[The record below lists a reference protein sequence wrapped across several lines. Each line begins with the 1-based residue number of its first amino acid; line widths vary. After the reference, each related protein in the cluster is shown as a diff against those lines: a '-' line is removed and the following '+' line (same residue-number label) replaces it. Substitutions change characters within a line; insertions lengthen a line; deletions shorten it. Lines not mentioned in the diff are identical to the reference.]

1 MKKTISLLLT
11 AIIVMASMLIPVGVF
26 AENNSIKVM
35 FSNGNTSSST
45 NSIYPRFKVTNT
57 SSNSIN
63 LADLKL
69 RYYYTIDQEQPQ
81 KFWCDNA
88 GITSNNTYTDVTS
101 IVTGNFAKLA
111 IPSANADY
119 YLEVG
124 FNSGTLE
131 SGASIEVQTRFAK
144 NDWSNFNQ
152 SNDYSFCSS
161 SVYTEG
167 NSISA
172 FLSGT
177 MVFGTQIEIQNSS
190 ILPTHIS
197 FDKNASEDIVVA
209 FSPNGN
215 QLVSIKS
222 GSDLVPYVISGNTV
236 KIAKDYLSSLPIGE
250 ISFIFDFSAGT
261 DPVLGITIMDTTP
274 KNSSILMTSAFF
286 DKNASNQADI
296 LVTVSLNGNKLLG
309 ITNGSDNVP
318 YTTYGDFVKISK
330 GYLASLPV
338 GNTSLK
344 FDFSAG
350 VDPVLDISVMD
361 TTPKNSSISITSAFF
376 DKNTSNQA
384 DILVTVSLNG
394 NKLLGI
400 SNGSENVPYATYG
413 DFVKISKGYLAS
425 LPVGNTSLTFDFSSG
440 VDPVLDISIMD
451 TTPKNSSIS
460 ITSASFDKNTS
471 NQADILVTVSL
482 NGNKL
487 LGITNGSDTVPYKTD
502 GNVVCISKEYLASL
516 STGKYTLT
524 FNFNA
529 GNKAEFILN
538 VIDTTSQNMAVTVG
552 SVEGKQGDM
561 VTIPI
566 ITSSVPSYGINY
578 CDFTLNYD
586 TSKLE
591 LIKIEPHPYII
602 GYLNTQRLFNGIKF
616 KYFSGFSTQSH
627 IINKDDVFAS
637 VTFRIKHS
645 AAVGNTNITIADN
658 YKFRD
663 TNNTFVNIILTNG
676 IVNITNN
683 CPFN

>member
-161 SVYTEG
+161 SVYTEW

-236 KIAKDYLSSLPIGE
+236 IIAKDYLSSLPIGE

-400 SNGSENVPYATYG
+400 S
-413 DFVKISKGYLAS
+413 
-425 LPVGNTSLTFDFSSG
+425 
-440 VDPVLDISIMD
+440 
-451 TTPKNSSIS
+451 
-460 ITSASFDKNTS
+460 
-471 NQADILVTVSL
+471 
-482 NGNKL
+482 
-487 LGITNGSDTVPYKTD
+487 NGSDTVPYKTD

-663 TNNTFVNIILTNG
+663 TNNTSVNIILTNG